1 MDCAT
6 VPVVFVGESGE
17 QVYSLDWTE
26 LLTVAGD
33 SPFQSVDDLS
43 PGTKV
48 MAPWCDKTNHSVVQ
62 YSEAT
67 VVEGGLTGVFKTLYF
82 LYTNENNERAYLAH
96 ARNCA
101 PKHLPQ
107 IDRTPC
113 SLGVKVHNGHA
124 AQFVSLSERYNNY
137 RRC

>member
-1 MDCAT
+1 MWVGVIIVFTIIYLCYCINIIIFAVDCAT

-33 SPFQSVDDLS
+33 SHFQSVDDLS
-43 PGTKV
+43 LGTKV

-67 VVEGGLTGVFKTLYF
+67 VVEGGLTGVCLKHCTSYIQIKITNVHTSPTLV
-82 LYTNENNERAYLAH
+82 T
-96 ARNCA
+96 A
-101 PKHLPQ
+101 PPSTSHK
-107 IDRTPC
+107 
-113 SLGVKVHNGHA
+113 
-124 AQFVSLSERYNNY
+124 
-137 RRC
+137 